1 MASQSALEFARR
13 NGKCKSG
20 KGTLTKALNKFSEL
34 CNDVTKME
42 PNIPELSR
50 VRKANLLTEQV
61 DKVRKAMAGLEVS
74 AQELVETVWTLP
86 PGSRTTDQNG
96 VEMTEDQMYTS
107 ISTTIQECVDKQIKF
122 SRMERHQYKWQRES

>member
-1 MASQSALEFARR
+1 MASQAALEFARR

-61 DKVRKAMAGLEVS
+61 DKVRKAMAGLERRG
-74 AQELVETVWTLP
+74 W
-86 PGSRTTDQNG
+86 
-96 VEMTEDQMYTS
+96 
-107 ISTTIQECVDKQIKF
+107 
-122 SRMERHQYKWQRES
+122 SRMTLALKEASWITSSKNKKKRNSPKERLLSPW